1 MKKLLLIFTLILSFV
16 FVSCG
21 GNKFSTD
28 GTKGEY
34 NEVYDN
40 GFSEEST
47 EADSATN
54 SSTENIIGEE
64 RKIIKRAEVYIE
76 SLEFDKSLAV
86 LDNNVTSFGGYIESS
101 DIYKGEIV
109 NNHKVYRDANF
120 IVRIP
125 KESFE
130 SFLDKAGD
138 IGVITNKNVSGEDI
152 SSSYFDKESRLK
164 VLKAQEERY
173 IELIGE
179 ANNITEVLE
188 VEKYLTEVRGQIESI
203 TGYLDKM
210 DELIDYS
217 TVTLSI
223 QEVEET
229 CVDNEE
235 GLGSK
240 IVKALKNSINS
251 LKVVGTAI
259 ILTLVSILPYLIIIM
274 IIGYIVCMIVKR
286 GKKENK

>member
-40 GFSEEST
+40 GFSEESI

-86 LDNNVTSFGGYIESS
+86 LENNVTSFGGYIESS

-138 IGVITNKNVSGEDI
+138 IGVITNKNVYGEDI
-152 SSSYFDKESRLK
+152 SGSYFDKEARLK

-229 CVDNEE
+229 SEESEE
-235 GLGSK
+235 GLGGK

-259 ILTLVSILPYLIIIM
+259 ILTLVSILPYLIIFM

>member
-86 LDNNVTSFGGYIESS
+86 LENNVTSFGGYIESS
-101 DIYKGEIV
+101 DIYQGGIV
-109 NNHKVYRDANF
+109 NNHKIYRDASF
-120 IVRIP
+120 TVRIP

-229 CVDNEE
+229 SVDNEE

-274 IIGYIVCMIVKR
+274 IIGYIVYMIVKKS
-286 GKKENK
+286 KKENK

>member
-21 GNKFSTD
+21 GSKFSNY

-138 IGVITNKNVSGEDI
+138 IGVITNKNVYGEDI
-152 SSSYFDKESRLK
+152 SGSYFDKEARLK

-229 CVDNEE
+229 SEESEE
-235 GLGSK
+235 GLGGK

-259 ILTLVSILPYLIIIM
+259 ILTLVSILPYLIIFM